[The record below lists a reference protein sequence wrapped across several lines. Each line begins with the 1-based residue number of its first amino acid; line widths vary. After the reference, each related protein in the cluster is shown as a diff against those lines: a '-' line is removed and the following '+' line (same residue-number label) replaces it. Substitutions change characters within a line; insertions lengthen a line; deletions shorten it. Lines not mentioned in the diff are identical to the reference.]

1 LSGIEWHITG
11 ISDAAGRLVSAADG
25 VRPATISFGDDGGIA
40 GSTGCNRFFG
50 TGVSHDGAI
59 ALGPLATTMMM
70 CPDDAMMQERRILAA
85 LDAARSWELG
95 GEILR
100 LSDEEGRIVLEA
112 RASAS

>member
-11 ISDAAGRLVSAADG
+11 VRDDAGRLVPAVDG

-50 TGVSHDGAI
+50 AGVTHDGAI
-59 ALGPLATTMMM
+59 VLGPLATTMMM
-70 CPDDAMMQERRILAA
+70 CPDGAMTQERRILAA
-85 LDAARSWELG
+85 LDAARSWELE

-100 LSDEEGRIVLEA
+100 LSDGEGRIVLEA